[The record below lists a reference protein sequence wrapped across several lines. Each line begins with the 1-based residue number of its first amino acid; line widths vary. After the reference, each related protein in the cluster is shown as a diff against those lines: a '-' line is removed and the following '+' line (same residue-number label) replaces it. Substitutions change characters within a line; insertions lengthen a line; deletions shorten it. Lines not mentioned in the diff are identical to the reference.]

1 MTDVSQMTPTQVE
14 APVAP
19 DLLATLRVAPTPLL
33 LLAADA
39 PRYTMVL
46 VNDFHARAFG
56 TTVAGLEGLGV
67 FEVFPPDP
75 DPASRAFMDN
85 IRRSLDRVL
94 EAGVED
100 QMPVMPY
107 AVLGP
112 DGAPEERHWSAVNA
126 PVRDAAG
133 RITHIISSVRDLTA
147 EVNARRNE
155 EARALLMREV
165 DHRARN
171 ALTVV
176 QSMLRLTE
184 AAEVGEFKSVLGG
197 RIDALARAQ
206 TSLARRRW
214 EGADLAGMVKQEMA
228 ALAIDGRLRISGA
241 RVLLRAEQVQA
252 MSMILHELA
261 TNASKYG
268 ALGAAEGRVEVA
280 WTIDESDR
288 LRFVWTERGGGPVTS
303 PQRQGFGSRLILRLA
318 HQLRGHVRHHWDP
331 DGLRVELDFPI

>member
-1 MTDVSQMTPTQVE
+1 MTDVSQITPTQVD
-14 APVAP
+14 APPAP
-19 DLLATLRVAPTPLL
+19 DLLAVLRAAPTPLL

-46 VNDFHARAFG
+46 ANNMHAWAFG
-56 TTVAGLEGLGV
+56 AAATALEGKGV
-67 FEVFPPDP
+67 FEVFPAEPD
-75 DPASRAFMDN
+75 AVTKAFMEN
-85 IRRSLDRVL
+85 VRRSLDRVV
-94 EAGVED
+94 ETGAGD

-107 AVLGP
+107 AVVGP
-112 DGAPEERHWSAVNA
+112 DGAAEERHWSAVNA
-126 PVRDAAG
+126 PVRDGAG
-133 RITHIISSVRDLTA
+133 RVTHIVSSVRDMTA

-184 AAEVGEFKSVLGG
+184 AAEVSEFKAVLGG

-214 EGADLAGMVKQEMA
+214 EGADLAGMVQQEMA
-228 ALAIDGRLRISGA
+228 ALAIDGKLTVSGA
-241 RVLLRAEQVQA
+241 RVLLRADQVQA

-268 ALGAAEGRVEVA
+268 ALGAAEGTVEVSWA
-280 WTIDESDR
+280 TDAAGR
-288 LRFVWTERGGGPVTS
+288 LRFAWREHGGAPVS
-303 PQRQGFGSRLILRLA
+303 APQRQGFGSRLVLRLA
-318 HQLRGHVRHHWDP
+318 HQLRGHIRHHWNP
-331 DGLRVELDFPI
+331 DGLCVELEFPA